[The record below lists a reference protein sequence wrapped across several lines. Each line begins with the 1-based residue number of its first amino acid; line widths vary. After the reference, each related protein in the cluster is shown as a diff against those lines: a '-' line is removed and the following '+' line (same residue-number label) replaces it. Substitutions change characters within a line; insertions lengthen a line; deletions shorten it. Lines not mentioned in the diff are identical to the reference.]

1 MTLYEMSNQTRELYE
16 LLESEIIDEQTYND
30 TIDNIGVEEKLENYC
45 KVIRQLEAE
54 TEMVKAEKDRLATKQ
69 KTLEN
74 NITRLKNTILYYM
87 DSKNTTKEN
96 AGVFKVSVSESK
108 ACNII
113 DESKIPESYLIAQAP
128 KIDKSGMLK
137 ALKEGAEISGA
148 ELQINRNIRIK

>member
-30 TIDNIGVEEKLENYC
+30 TIENIGVEEKLENYC
-45 KVIRQLEAE
+45 KVIRQLESEA
-54 TEMVKAEKDRLATKQ
+54 EMVKAEKERLATKQ

-74 NITRLKNTILYYM
+74 NVARLKNTILYYM
-87 DSKNTTKEN
+87 DSRNTTKED

-108 ACNII
+108 ACNIT
-113 DESKIPESYLIAQAP
+113 DESKIPENYLIAQAP
-128 KIDKSGMLK
+128 KLDKASMLK
-137 ALKEGAEISGA
+137 ALKEGVEIDGA